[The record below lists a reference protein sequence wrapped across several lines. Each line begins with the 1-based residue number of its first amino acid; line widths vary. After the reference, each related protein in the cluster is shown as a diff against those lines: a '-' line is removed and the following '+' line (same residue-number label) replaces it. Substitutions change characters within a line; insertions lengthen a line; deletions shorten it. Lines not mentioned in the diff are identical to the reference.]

1 MNQKTP
7 QFSTRLLKLFCKES
21 FHEELQGDLEEKFYA
36 NIETKGLKKAKSIYR
51 KEVLKLMRPSVIKK
65 PKGFNSKINTSLF
78 KLHFVLTLRNIQ
90 RNKVFSL
97 VNILGLGAAL
107 TICLFCVNMIYTGF
121 QYDKYPDGERLYRI
135 TTKVEDPKN
144 SMHWATSS
152 FALKWKLDGIP
163 QIEKSSTFMENMF
176 GYYEV
181 KGETIRANGY
191 PIDKEFLDLFQFEV
205 VEGNPYDLFNDL
217 NSVIITDEL
226 AEKLYGDESAIGKQS
241 KSRGIIRAVI
251 KSPEGNSHFAFQFLI
266 NIGFMTN
273 TMSEPEIN
281 TRFNKWNNFD
291 QSYYTYFK
299 LGENSKIEDVE
310 NLIAGFS
317 EEMTSSMSDGNKYT
331 MEVQPVSSIMFGN
344 FLWADFPNVFP
355 RTTLYVLLIPI
366 IILISLASFNY
377 TNLSIARSLQRSKE
391 IGIRKIAGSSKK
403 QVVFQFLIE
412 TVIFSLLALAIA
424 FVSYSYIST
433 QFEGHIQE
441 LAELYSPHLNL
452 EIILWFI
459 AFSIIVGLVAGILPA
474 LHFARVS
481 PLVAIHKK
489 AGKQISLSS
498 IRKGLVG
505 VQLCISTL
513 CILFIVLIS
522 DQKQQ
527 LLAADLGFETSGL
540 ITIPTKKVDLDLLTA
555 ELDKIPEINS
565 YTTTSMIPGTGG
577 MTRRILVSGNYQ
589 DTISARYGLADDGF
603 NTVYNPKLISG
614 TGFTKDR
621 EDEIIVDENFLKA
634 MNIPLDSAL
643 GSIVHIMHF
652 DIQED
657 LQITGVLDNY
667 VYQAMSSS
675 FALPFIIRNQRDSLL
690 TNKITLKLTSSN
702 VALTL
707 KKIEAGWSAIA
718 GDNSFDPIFV
728 DDQLEK
734 SYDAFFNFMDMLKLA
749 GITVIIIAILGQFG
763 MALYS
768 AESRVKEIGIRRVL
782 GAQFHSIAKLI
793 SKGSVKAL
801 AISAIISVPLIYLI
815 YQELIFPSFTIHLD
829 VSEMHI
835 ILTLATFW
843 SIVLGIVIF
852 QTWQTAK
859 ANPSESL
866 RSE

>member
-7 QFSTRLLKLFCKES
+7 QFWTRLLKFFCKES

-36 NIETKGLKKAKSIYR
+36 NIESKGLKKAKSIYR
-51 KEVLKLMRPSVIKK
+51 KEILKLMRPSVIKK
-65 PKGFNSKINTSLF
+65 PKGLNSKINTSLF

-121 QYDKYPDGERLYRI
+121 QYDKYPDADRLYRI
-135 TTKVEDPKN
+135 TTKVEGPKT

-176 GYYEV
+176 GSFEV
-181 KGETIRANGY
+181 KGETISANGY
-191 PIDKEFLDLFQFEV
+191 PIDREFLDLFQFKV
-205 VEGNPYDLFNDL
+205 IEGNPYDLFNDL
-217 NSVIITDEL
+217 HSVVITDEL
-226 AEKLYGDESAIGKQS
+226 AKRLYGEESAIGKQS
-241 KSRGIIRAVI
+241 KSGGIVRAVI
-251 KSPEGNSHFAFQFLI
+251 QSPEGNSHFAFQFLS
-266 NIGFMTN
+266 NIGFMGRS
-273 TMSEPEIN
+273 MSESEIHN
-281 TRFNKWNNFD
+281 RLDKWSNYD

-299 LGENSKIEDVE
+299 LSPNAQIEDVE
-310 NLIAGFS
+310 NLISGLNK
-317 EEMTSSMSDGNKYT
+317 EMTSSISDGNTYT
-331 MEVQPVSSIMFGN
+331 MELQPVSDIMFGKT
-344 FLWADFPNVFP
+344 LWADFRNVFP

-391 IGIRKIAGSSKK
+391 IGIRKIAGSSKR

-412 TVIFSLLALAIA
+412 TVIFSLFALAIA

-433 QFEGHIQE
+433 QFEGYIQE
-441 LAELYSPHLNL
+441 LAELYSPDLNL

-459 AFSIIVGLVAGILPA
+459 AFSIIVGLVAGMLPA

-589 DTISARYGLADDGF
+589 DTISARYGLADVGF
-603 NTVYNPKLISG
+603 NSVYNPKLITG
-614 TGFTKDR
+614 TGFTHGR
-621 EDEIIVDENFLKA
+621 EDEIIVDEGFLKA

-643 GSIVHIMHF
+643 GNIVHIMHF

-657 LQITGVLDNY
+657 LQIIGVLDNY

-675 FALPFIIRNQRDSLL
+675 YAFPFIIRNQQDSLL

-707 KKIEAGWSAIA
+707 KKIEAGWNTIA

-728 DDQLEK
+728 DDRLEK
-734 SYDAFFNFMDMLKLA
+734 SYDVFFNFMNMLKLA

-829 VSEMHI
+829 ISEMHI
-835 ILTLATFW
+835 ILTLTTFW
-843 SIVLGIVIF
+843 SIVLAIVIF

>member
-7 QFSTRLLKLFCKES
+7 QFWTQLMRFFCKES
-21 FHEELQGDLEEKFYA
+21 FHEELQGDLEESFYS
-36 NIETKGLKKAKSIYR
+36 NIETKGLKKAKAIYR
-51 KEVLKLMRPSVIKK
+51 KEVLKMLRPSVIKK
-65 PKGFNSKINTSLF
+65 PKGLNSKINTSLF

-121 QYDKYPDGERLYRI
+121 QYDKYPDAERLYRI
-135 TTKVEDPKN
+135 TTKVEGPKT

-152 FALKWKLDGIP
+152 FALKWKIAEIP
-163 QIEKSSTFMENMF
+163 QVETSTTFLTNISGTF
-176 GYYEV
+176 EV

-191 PIDKEFLDLFQFEV
+191 PVDKAFLDIFRFKV
-205 VEGNPYDLFNDL
+205 IEGNPYDLFNDL
-217 NSVIITDEL
+217 QSVVITDEL
-226 AEKLYGDESAIGKQS
+226 AKRLYGDESAIGKQS
-241 KSRGIIRAVI
+241 KSGAIVRAVI
-251 KSPEGNSHFAFQFLI
+251 ESPEGNSHFDFQFLS
-266 NIGFMTN
+266 NIGFMGN
-273 TMSEPEIN
+273 SMSESEIHY
-281 TRFNKWNNFD
+281 RLNKWSNYD
-291 QSYYTYFK
+291 HSYYTYIK
-299 LGENSKIEDVE
+299 LNPNTQIENVE
-310 NLIAGFS
+310 RLVSGLNI
-317 EEMTSSMSDGNKYT
+317 EMTSSLSDGNSYT
-331 MEVQPVSSIMFGN
+331 MELQSVRDIMFGKE
-344 FLWADFPNVFP
+344 LWADFQNVFP

-391 IGIRKIAGSSKK
+391 IGIRKIAGSSKR

-412 TVIFSLLALAIA
+412 TVIFSLFALAIA

-433 QFEGHIQE
+433 QFEGYIQE
-441 LAELYSPHLNL
+441 FAELYSPHLNL

-459 AFSIIVGLVAGILPA
+459 AFSIIVGLVAGMLPA

-527 LLAADLGFETSGL
+527 LLAADLGFQTSGL
-540 ITIPTKKVDLDLLTA
+540 ITIPTKKVDLDLFTA

-589 DTISARYGLADDGF
+589 DTISARYGLADVGF
-603 NTVYNPKLISG
+603 NSVYNPKLITG
-614 TGFTKDR
+614 TGFTNGR
-621 EDEIIVDENFLKA
+621 EDEIIVDESFLKA
-634 MNIPLDSAL
+634 MNIPIDSAL
-643 GSIVHIMHF
+643 GNIVHIMHF

-657 LQITGVLDNY
+657 LQIIGVLDNY
-667 VYQAMSSS
+667 VYQAMSTSH
-675 FALPFIIRNQRDSLL
+675 PFPFLIRNQRDSLL
-690 TNKITLKLTSSN
+690 TNKITLRLTSSN

-707 KKIEAGWSAIA
+707 EKIEAGWNTIA
-718 GDNSFDPIFV
+718 GDNSFEPVFV
-728 DDQLEK
+728 DDRLEK
-734 SYDAFFNFMDMLKLA
+734 SYSAFFNFMNILKLA
-749 GITVIIIAILGQFG
+749 GMTVIIIAILGQFG

-768 AESRVKEIGIRRVL
+768 AESRVKEIGIRKVL

-815 YQELIFPSFTIHLD
+815 YQEFIFPSFAIHLD

-835 ILTLATFW
+835 ILTLVDFW

-859 ANPSESL
+859 VNPAESL

>member
-7 QFSTRLLKLFCKES
+7 RFWTGLLKFFCSES

-36 NIETKGLKKAKSIYR
+36 NIETKGLRKAIAIYR
-51 KEVLKLMRPSVIKK
+51 SEVIKMFRPSVIRK
-65 PKGFNSKINTSLF
+65 PKAFKSRINISLF

-107 TICLFCVNMIYTGF
+107 TICLFCVNLIYTGF
-121 QYDKYPDGERLYRI
+121 QYDKYSDANRIYRI
-135 TTKVEDPKN
+135 TTKVEGPN
-144 SMHWATSS
+144 TSMHWATSS
-152 FALKWKLDGIP
+152 FALKWKLDQIP
-163 QIEKSSTFMENMF
+163 QIEKSSTFLNNMSGSF
-176 GYYEV
+176 EV
-181 KGETIRANGY
+181 KGETISADGY
-191 PIDKEFLDLFQFEV
+191 PIDREFLDIFQFKV
-205 VEGNPYDLFNDL
+205 IEGNPYDLFNDL
-217 NSVIITDEL
+217 HSVVITDEL
-226 AEKLYGDESAIGKQS
+226 AKRLYGEESAIGKQS
-241 KSRGIIRAVI
+241 KSGAIVRAVI
-251 KSPEGNSHFAFQFLI
+251 QSPEGNSHFDFQFLS
-266 NIGFMTN
+266 NIDFIGN
-273 TMSEPEIN
+273 SMSELEIHE
-281 TRFNKWNNFD
+281 RLDKWNNYD
-291 QSYYTYFK
+291 QSYYSYLK
-299 LGENSKIEDVE
+299 LSPNAQIQNVE
-310 NLIAGFS
+310 KLVS
-317 EEMTSSMSDGNKYT
+317 ELNQEMTSSLSDGNTYT
-331 MEVQPVSSIMFGN
+331 MKLQPVSQIMFGET
-344 FLWADFPNVFP
+344 LWADFQNVFS
-355 RTTLYVLLIPI
+355 RVTLYILLIPI
-366 IILISLASFNY
+366 VILISLASFNY

-391 IGIRKIAGSSKK
+391 IGIRKIAGSSKR

-424 FVSYSYIST
+424 FISYSYIST
-433 QFEGHIQE
+433 QFEGYIQE
-441 LAELYSPHLNL
+441 FSELYSPQLNL

-459 AFSIIVGLVAGILPA
+459 ALSILVGLVAGILPA

-481 PLVAIHKK
+481 PLTAINKK
-489 AGKQISLSS
+489 VGNQISLSS

-505 VQLCISTL
+505 VQLCISTF

-527 LLAADLGFETSGL
+527 LLMADLGFETSGL
-540 ITIPTKKVDLDLLTA
+540 ITIPTKKVDLDLLMA

-589 DTISARYGLADDGF
+589 DTISARYGLADASF
-603 NTVYNPKLISG
+603 NSVYKPNLIAG
-614 TGFTKDR
+614 TGFTQNR
-621 EDEIIVDENFLKA
+621 ENEILVDGSFLKA
-634 MNIPLDSAL
+634 MNIALDSAV

-657 LQITGVLDNY
+657 LQIIGVLDNY

-675 FALPFIIRNQRDSLL
+675 NVFPFLIRNKQDSLL

-707 KKIEAGWSAIA
+707 EKIEAGWNSIA
-718 GDNSFDPIFV
+718 GDNGFEPVFINDR
-728 DDQLEK
+728 LEK
-734 SYDAFFNFMDMLKLA
+734 SYDVFFNFMNLLKLA

-763 MALYS
+763 MALYN

-801 AISAIISVPLIYLI
+801 AISAIISIPLIYLV
-815 YQELIFPSFTIHLD
+815 YQKVIFPSFTIHLY
-829 VSEMHI
+829 VSAMHI

-859 ANPSESL
+859 VNPAESL

>member
-1 MNQKTP
+1 
-7 QFSTRLLKLFCKES
+7 L
-21 FHEELQGDLEEKFYA
+21 
-36 NIETKGLKKAKSIYR
+36 
-51 KEVLKLMRPSVIKK
+51 
-65 PKGFNSKINTSLF
+65 
-78 KLHFVLTLRNIQ
+78 
-90 RNKVFSL
+90 
-97 VNILGLGAAL
+97 
-107 TICLFCVNMIYTGF
+107 
-121 QYDKYPDGERLYRI
+121 
-135 TTKVEDPKN
+135 
-144 SMHWATSS
+144 
-152 FALKWKLDGIP
+152 
-163 QIEKSSTFMENMF
+163 
-176 GYYEV
+176 
-181 KGETIRANGY
+181 
-191 PIDKEFLDLFQFEV
+191 
-205 VEGNPYDLFNDL
+205 
-217 NSVIITDEL
+217 
-226 AEKLYGDESAIGKQS
+226 
-241 KSRGIIRAVI
+241 
-251 KSPEGNSHFAFQFLI
+251 
-266 NIGFMTN
+266 
-273 TMSEPEIN
+273 
-281 TRFNKWNNFD
+281 
-291 QSYYTYFK
+291 
-299 LGENSKIEDVE
+299 
-310 NLIAGFS
+310 
-317 EEMTSSMSDGNKYT
+317 
-331 MEVQPVSSIMFGN
+331 
-344 FLWADFPNVFP
+344 ADFQNVFP

-391 IGIRKIAGSSKK
+391 IGIRKIAGSSKS

-424 FVSYSYIST
+424 YVNYSYIST
-433 QFEGHIQE
+433 QFEGYIQE
-441 LAELYSPHLNL
+441 FAELYSPQLNL
-452 EIILWFI
+452 QIILWFI
-459 AFSIIVGLVAGILPA
+459 ALSIMVGLVAGMLPA

-481 PLVAIHKK
+481 PLVAINKK

-527 LLAADLGFETSGL
+527 LLMADLGFETTGL

-589 DTISARYGLADDGF
+589 DTISARYGLADVGF
-603 NTVYNPKLISG
+603 NSVYNPKLITG
-614 TGFTKDR
+614 TGFTNGR
-621 EDEIIVDENFLKA
+621 EDEIIVDESFLKA
-634 MNIPLDSAL
+634 MNIPIDSAL
-643 GSIVHIMHF
+643 GNIVHIMHF

-657 LQITGVLDNY
+657 LQIIGVLDNY

-675 FALPFIIRNQRDSLL
+675 YAFPFLIRNQQDSLL

-707 KKIEAGWSAIA
+707 EKIEAGWNTIA
-718 GDNSFDPIFV
+718 GDNSFEPVFV
-728 DDQLEK
+728 DDRLEK
-734 SYDAFFNFMDMLKLA
+734 SYSAFFNFMNMLKLA
-749 GITVIIIAILGQFG
+749 GITVFIIAILGQFG

-782 GAQFHSIAKLI
+782 GAQFHSLAKLI